1 MAGELAARAL
11 EALERDDAEA
21 VKLVLGDNVNV
32 RLGVSR
38 NTTLHCAAAKARVA
52 SVRALLESPGIEVNP
67 RNAHADTPLHFAA
80 TAPGAAGCVSLLL
93 RAGAAVAAQNL
104 DGSTPLMCASGGGH
118 VLTLQLLLRDTAGA
132 ATVNAT
138 DTQARTAL
146 HFAAAGEQTAAALQC
161 CRELIAAG
169 ANCSVRN
176 SQGRTP
182 LVEALSRR
190 PVDAALCDLLRE
202 NTPDEAAYIS
212 EEKDGD
218 GTKAV
223 KGNAD
228 ERARHRKGR
237 VVRAAP
243 REAVSSSD
251 EGDAPPNEAVDAAD
265 DKQATAVPPEENGD
279 QPSAWHV
286 ATSRRRHKKQT
297 PAVEEVSQPEEA
309 RLAGTWPE
317 LNERP
322 APDAQQQVS
331 EPAPLVEPAAQ
342 PEAVPA
348 GDREEWCA
356 IRRARYP
363 DLEIL
368 DIELGHLCG
377 VGIDTLSAAQ
387 LDALER
393 FHGDRLHAAR
403 DAQVVLARQQARQ
416 EALAQVVR
424 RVPPALVQVV

>member
-1 MAGELAARAL
+1 MAGDLAARVL

-21 VKLVLGDNVNV
+21 VKHVLGDNVNAL
-32 RLGVSR
+32 LGASR
-38 NTTLHCAAAKARVA
+38 NTTLHCAAAKARVS

-67 RNAHADTPLHFAA
+67 RNVHQDTPLHFAS

-93 RAGAAVAAQNL
+93 RAGADVTAQNL

-118 VLTLQLLLRDTAGA
+118 VLTLQLLLRDAAGA
-132 ATVNAT
+132 TTVNAT

-146 HFAAAGEQTAAALQC
+146 HFAAAGEQAAAALQC
-161 CRELIAAG
+161 CRALVASG
-169 ANCSVRN
+169 AQCSVRN
-176 SQGRTP
+176 GQGRTP

-190 PVDAALCDLLRE
+190 PVDAALCDFLLE
-202 NTPDEAAYIS
+202 NTHDEAAYIS
-212 EEKDGD
+212 EEEERATALKC
-218 GTKAV
+218 
-223 KGNAD
+223 NAD
-228 ERARHRKGR
+228 ERARHRKHR
-237 VVRAAP
+237 EVRAVP
-243 REAVSSSD
+243 CETSSSSD
-251 EGDAPPNEAVDAAD
+251 EGDAPPNVAADAAD
-265 DKQATAVPPEENGD
+265 DKQATAAPAPEESGD
-279 QPSAWHV
+279 QPSVWHV

-297 PAVEEVSQPEEA
+297 PAVEGASQPEA
-309 RLAGTWPE
+309 RLVGTWPE
-317 LNERP
+317 LAERP
-322 APDAQQQVS
+322 FPDVQQHVS
-331 EPAPLVEPAAQ
+331 EPTPLVERAAQ
-342 PEAVPA
+342 PEALPA

-368 DIELGHLCG
+368 EVELSHLCG

-393 FHGDRLHAAR
+393 FHGERLHAAR

-424 RVPPALVQVV
+424 RVPPSLVA